1 MKQHH
6 HLLKHHQEVCL
17 ENRNL
22 HIYHVNRVNQHKI
35 QLNDTYEVLAVIL
48 VTTKKLHLGNS
59 KINTFAVIY
68 VDIISIFLFIYFIL
82 IFVFCFFFIFSISN
96 YPNYESH
103 MPPPARFL
111 DTTTGE
117 KKSTSS
123 SPRIR
128 TNAKLHR
135 EAFQINV

>member
-1 MKQHH
+1 MFVAQA
-6 HLLKHHQEVCL
+6 
-17 ENRNL
+17 
-22 HIYHVNRVNQHKI
+22 
-35 QLNDTYEVLAVIL
+35 DTLA
-48 VTTKKLHLGNS
+48 TTKKLLLGEP
-59 KINTFAVIY
+59 
-68 VDIISIFLFIYFIL
+68 
-82 IFVFCFFFIFSISN
+82 FVECFWKLEVRKLLNLLDFSISN

-117 KKSTSS
+117 KKSTAS

-128 TNAKLHR
+128 TNTKLKR